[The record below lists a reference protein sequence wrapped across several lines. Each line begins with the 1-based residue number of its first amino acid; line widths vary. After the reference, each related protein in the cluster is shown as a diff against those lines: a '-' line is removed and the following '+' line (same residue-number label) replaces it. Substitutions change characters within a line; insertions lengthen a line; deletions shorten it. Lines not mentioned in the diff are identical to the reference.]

1 MLTIPIAAAPTVSEL
16 QRRLRS
22 LEADLEKERKARVE
36 EGKALVEER
45 KAHAEE
51 RQAHAEERQRR
62 EHLEWK
68 LKDLQA
74 KLFGKSSEKIHPD
87 QLQLILEGLEAEA
100 ALDTAPEPSDDE
112 AGEAKPKRK
121 HRSKKMEFPEDL
133 PEEIVEIDLPESERL
148 CPVTGVER
156 RFIRWEETIKINY
169 VPGYFRRIRI
179 RRAVRALSPAVRE
192 TSDEAID
199 APVLTAE
206 MPEEYRVIPGAVA
219 GAGLLAY
226 LLVAKYCDHLPFYR
240 LEQIF
245 RTRHRV
251 RIDRTT
257 MCHWMK
263 RCSELLYI
271 LYEALRL
278 DLLGGDYLQVDETSV
293 KLLDPDSKGKARQ
306 SYFWVITR
314 PGGGVLYWFG
324 PGRGADVAGE
334 LLAGFGGKLQTD
346 GYEVY
351 ESLARQNRDLVH
363 FGCWA
368 HARRKFVESLE
379 SGGAD
384 AAWYVAEIQR
394 LYRIESRC
402 DEAATSAEARAETR
416 GKESRPVLAKIKARL
431 DADHGSGRILPSS
444 PLGKAIRYTRER
456 WASLERYA
464 GEGNGEV
471 RIDNNPVEN
480 AIRPSAV
487 GKKNWLFIGHPKAG
501 QRSAIIY
508 TIIEECR
515 LHGIDPFA
523 YLVDVLPRIM
533 DHSSHRI
540 AELLPKQWAQ
550 SQRRD

>member
-1 MLTIPIAAAPTVSEL
+1 VSDL
-16 QRRLRS
+16 QTQLSS
-22 LEADLEKERKARVE
+22 LQADLENERNARAE
-36 EGKALVEER
+36 EAKAL
-45 KAHAEE
+45 AEE
-51 RQAHAEERQRR
+51 RRLR

-100 ALDTAPEPSDDE
+100 ALDTTPESAVEKD
-112 AGEAKPKRK
+112 KPRRK
-121 HRSKKMEFPEDL
+121 SRKKGMQFPDDL
-133 PEEIVEIDLPESERL
+133 PEETIEIDLPESEKI
-148 CPVTGVER
+148 CSVTGEPR
-156 RFIRWEETIKINY
+156 RFIRWEETTKINY
-169 VPGYFRRIRI
+169 VPGYFRRIKI
-179 RRAVRALSPAVRE
+179 RRGVYALAPSVQE
-192 TSDEAID
+192 KSEDLID
-199 APVLTAE
+199 APVITAE
-206 MPEEYRVIPGAVA
+206 MPQAYRVIPGAVA

-240 LEQIF
+240 LQQIF
-245 RTRHRV
+245 KTRHRV
-251 RIDRTT
+251 QIDRTT

-278 DLLGGDYLQVDETSV
+278 ELLSGNYLQVDETAV
-293 KLLDPDSKGKARQ
+293 KLLDPDTKGKAKQ

-314 PGGGVLYWFG
+314 PGEGVLYWFG
-324 PGRGADVAGE
+324 PGRGSEVASE
-334 LLAGFGGKLQTD
+334 LLDGFSGKLQTD

-351 ESLARQNRDLVH
+351 ESLAKRNDDLVH

-394 LYRIESRC
+394 LYRIEARC
-402 DEAATSAEARAETR
+402 DEAVMNAEARAEVR
-416 GKESRPVLAKIKARL
+416 GLKSAPVLARIKVRL
-431 DADHGSGRILPSS
+431 ELDRGSGRILPSS
-444 PLGKAIRYTRER
+444 PLGKAMSYTLNR
-456 WASLERYA
+456 WPSLERYA

-480 AIRPSAV
+480 AIRPSAI

-508 TIIEECR
+508 TMIEECR
-515 LHGIDPFA
+515 LHQVDPLA
-523 YLVDVLPRIM
+523 YLTDVLPRIM

-540 AELLPKQWAQ
+540 AELLPRQWAEAN
-550 SQRRD
+550 RGEK

>member
-1 MLTIPIAAAPTVSEL
+1 MPIAAVPTVSDL
-16 QRRLRS
+16 QRRLSS
-22 LEADLEKERKARVE
+22 LETDLEK
-36 EGKALVEER
+36 ER

-51 RQAHAEERQRR
+51 RQAHAEERQAHAEERQAHAEERSRR
-62 EHLEWK
+62 EQLEWK

-87 QLQLILEGLEAEA
+87 ELQLILEGLEAEA
-100 ALDTAPEPSDDE
+100 ALDTAPEPSAE
-112 AGEAKPKRK
+112 ETKPKRK

-133 PEEIVEIDLPESERL
+133 PEETIELDLPESERE
-148 CPVTGVER
+148 CPVTGGER

-169 VPGYFRRIRI
+169 VPGYFRRLRI

-192 TSDEAID
+192 NSDEAVD

-206 MPEEYRVIPGAVA
+206 MPAEYRVIPGAVA
-219 GAGLLAY
+219 GSGLLAY

-240 LEQIF
+240 LQQIF
-245 RTRHRV
+245 RTRHQV
-251 RIDRTT
+251 RIDRAT

-278 DLLGGDYLQVDETSV
+278 DLLSGDYLQVDETSV
-293 KLLDPDSKGKARQ
+293 KLLDPDTKGKAKQ

-314 PGGGVLYWFG
+314 PGKGVLYWFG
-324 PGRGADVAGE
+324 PGRGGEVAAE

-351 ESLARQNRDLVH
+351 ESLAKQNNQLDH

-394 LYRIESRC
+394 LYRVETRC
-402 DEAATSAEARAETR
+402 DDESMSAEERAEVR
-416 GKESRPVLAKIKARL
+416 GKESKPVLAKIKARL
-431 DADHGSGRILPSS
+431 DADAGSGRILPSS

-464 GEGNGEV
+464 EEGNGEV

-515 LHGIDPFA
+515 LHGVDPFA
-523 YLVDVLPRIM
+523 YLADVMPRIM

-540 AELLPKQWAQ
+540 AELLPRQWARSHGQ
-550 SQRRD
+550 G

>member
-1 MLTIPIAAAPTVSEL
+1 LADE
-16 QRRLRS
+16 RS
-22 LEADLEKERKARVE
+22 ARAE
-36 EGKALVEER
+36 ESKALVEER
-45 KAHAEE
+45 KALAV
-51 RQAHAEERQRR
+51 ERQRR

-100 ALDTAPEPSDDE
+100 ALDTAPESPAE
-112 AGEAKPKRK
+112 NQKPKRK
-121 HRSKKMEFPEDL
+121 HRSKKMQFPEDL
-133 PEEIVEIDLPESERL
+133 PEVIIEIDLPESERS
-148 CPVTGVER
+148 CPVTGEER

-169 VPGYFRRIRI
+169 VPGYFRRLVI
-179 RRAVRALSPAVRE
+179 RRAVRALPPAVQE
-192 TSDEAID
+192 SSGEEID
-199 APVLTAE
+199 APMITAE
-206 MPEEYRVIPGAVA
+206 MPQEYRVIPGAVA
-219 GAGLLAY
+219 GSGLLAY

-240 LEQIF
+240 LQQIF
-245 RTRHRV
+245 RTRHQV
-251 RIDRTT
+251 QIDRTT

-278 DLLGGDYLQVDETSV
+278 ELLSGDYLQIDETAV
-293 KLLDPDSKGKARQ
+293 KLLDPDTKGKAKQ

-314 PGGGVLYWFG
+314 PGRGVLYWFG
-324 PGRGADVAGE
+324 PGRGAEVAEE
-334 LLAGFGGKLQTD
+334 LLAGFGGKLQSD

-351 ESLARQNRDLVH
+351 ESLAKQNDDLVH

-379 SGGAD
+379 SGGPD

-394 LYRIESRC
+394 LYRIETRC
-402 DEAATSAEARAETR
+402 DEAAMSAEDRAAVR
-416 GKESRPVLAKIKARL
+416 GKESVAVLAKIKARL
-431 DADHGSGRILPSS
+431 DADTGSGRILPSS
-444 PLGKAIRYTRER
+444 PLGKAMNYTLTR
-456 WASLERYA
+456 WPSLERYA
-464 GEGNGEV
+464 EKGNGEV

-480 AIRPSAV
+480 VIRPSAV
-487 GKKNWLFIGHPKAG
+487 GKKNWLFIGHPRAG

-515 LHGIDPFA
+515 LHGVDPFA
-523 YLVDVLPRIM
+523 YLVDVMPKIM

-540 AELLPKQWAQ
+540 ADLLPRQWAKSHGQ
-550 SQRRD
+550 G